1 MKVVALKLKDE
12 DGHIDYLRQAIIDKE
27 LGMIGEFPKREKN
40 RQISILSERIRNLI
54 DEEEF
59 EGLCLFRF
67 YENIT
72 IKDLEVKNIEIGQ
85 RLQIG
90 ETVQEVT
97 AIGKRCF
104 KECKLIQS
112 GETCNL
118 FMNVIFTKI
127 IKSGFV
133 KIDDKVVSLPSTD
146 RFISNK

>member
-12 DGHIDYLRQAIIDKE
+12 DGHINYLRQTIIDKE
-27 LGMIGEFPKREKN
+27 LGMIGEFSKREKN
-40 RQISILSERIRNLI
+40 RQISLLSERVRDLI

-72 IKDLEVKNIEIGQ
+72 IRGLEAKNIGIGE

-97 AIGKRCF
+97 SIGKRCF

-112 GETCNL
+112 GERCEL
-118 FMNVIFTKI
+118 FMNVIF
-127 IKSGFV
+127 IKVIKGGFV
-133 KIDDKVVSLPSTD
+133 KIDDPASSLDVKSE
-146 RFISNK
+146 

>member
-1 MKVVALKLKDE
+1 MKVVALKVKDE
-12 DGHIDYLRQAIIDKE
+12 NGHINYLRQTIIDKE
-27 LGMIGEFPKREKN
+27 LGITGELSERKKN

-72 IKDLEVKNIEIGQ
+72 IKDLEAKNISIGQ

-104 KECKLIQS
+104 EECKLIQS
-112 GETCNL
+112 GERCDL
-118 FMNVIFTKI
+118 YMNVVFAKV
-127 IKSGFV
+127 IKGGFI
-133 KIDDKVVSLPSTD
+133 KIDDSVKTID
-146 RFISNK
+146 IK